1 METGLKLRL
10 FQSRITNFESGGN
23 MTGGP
28 LQGIRVIECAG
39 YLSAPTACYMLGDL
53 GAEIIKIEDRE
64 KGDPSRGIS
73 AVFGSSM
80 TLPNGGNILFET
92 ANRNKKSITLDLKKE
107 KGRQLLYE
115 LVSKADIFCTNFTQ
129 SAIAKLKIDFETL
142 KKYNQKLIYG
152 LATGYG
158 LAGPESSRRAFDSV
172 AQARSG
178 IMYALGGEPDTP
190 PAQIGGPVFDQMTG
204 TLLVYGILA
213 ALAARDRQGTGQ
225 QVEVSLLGSGIHL
238 QAYNLNTALLRGRQ
252 IPRPSRRSLKN
263 PMANHFEC
271 ADGEWLLLSEPQAD
285 RFWPAF
291 CEALGIQHLE
301 KDEKYCDAAR
311 RRENFRELLVIIEEV
326 FKTKTREEWMKI
338 LDAKGGGIAYSP
350 VLRPTD
356 LANDEQAL
364 QNGYIVEIDH
374 PTLGPIKMVGNPV
387 SFSATPVTVDGFAPC
402 FGQNTEEVLLEVC
415 GYDWDKIQQ
424 LKDEEVI

>member
-1 METGLKLRL
+1 M
-10 FQSRITNFESGGN
+10 S
-23 MTGGP
+23 GGP
-28 LQGIRVIECAG
+28 LEGLRVIECAG

-53 GAEIIKIEDRE
+53 GAEVIKIEDRE
-64 KGDPSRGIS
+64 KGDPSRGTS

-80 TLPNGGNILFET
+80 TLPNGENILFET
-92 ANRNKKSITLDLKKE
+92 ANRNKKSMTLDLKKE
-107 KGRQLLYE
+107 KGKQLLYE
-115 LVSKADIFCTNFTQ
+115 LVSKSDIFCTNFTQ
-129 SAIAKLKIDFETL
+129 AAIAKLEIGFDTL
-142 KKYNQKLIYG
+142 RKYNPRLIYG

-158 LAGPESSRRAFDSV
+158 LVGPESSRRAFDSV

-178 IMYALGGEPDTP
+178 IMYALGGEPDSP
-190 PAQIGGPVFDQMTG
+190 PAQVGGPVFDQMTG

-213 ALAARDRQGTGQ
+213 ALVARDRQGKGQ

-291 CEALGIQHLE
+291 CDALGIQHLE
-301 KDEKYCDAAR
+301 NDEKYRDATR
-311 RRENFRELLVIIEEV
+311 RRENFRELLAIIEQV
-326 FKTKTREEWMKI
+326 FKTKTRAQWMEI
-338 LDAKGGGIAYSP
+338 LDQKGGGIAYSP

-364 QNGYIVEIDH
+364 QNGYITVIEH
-374 PTLGPIKMVGNPV
+374 PSLGPVKMVGNPV
-387 SFSATPVTVDGFAPC
+387 SFSETPVKVDGFAPC
-402 FGQNTEEVLLEVC
+402 FGQNTEEVLMDVC
-415 GYDWDKIQQ
+415 GYDWDRIQQ

>member
-1 METGLKLRL
+1 M
-10 FQSRITNFESGGN
+10 S
-23 MTGGP
+23 GGP

-64 KGDPSRGIS
+64 KGDPSRGTS

-80 TLPNGGNILFET
+80 TLPNGENILFET
-92 ANRNKKSITLDLKKE
+92 ANRNKKSLTLDLKKD
-107 KGRQLLYE
+107 KGKQLLYE
-115 LVSKADIFCTNFTQ
+115 LVSRADVFCTNFTQ
-129 SAIAKLKIDFETL
+129 SAIRKLQIDFETL
-142 KKYNQKLIYG
+142 KKYNPALVYG

-158 LAGPESSRRAFDSV
+158 LKGPECSRRAFDSV

-178 IMYALGGEPDTP
+178 IMYALGGEPDAP

-204 TLLVYGILA
+204 TLLVYAILA
-213 ALAARDRQGTGQ
+213 ALVARDRNGIGQ

-291 CEALGIQHLE
+291 CDALGIRHLE
-301 KDEKYCDAAR
+301 KDEKYSDAAR
-311 RRENFRELLVIIEEV
+311 RRENFRELLAIIEGV

-338 LDAKGGGIAYSP
+338 LDTKGEGIAYSP

-364 QNGYIVEIDH
+364 KNGYVAEIDH
-374 PTLGPIKMVGNPV
+374 PSLGKVKMVGNPV
-387 SFSATPVTVDGFAPC
+387 SFTETPVTVDGYAPQ
-402 FGQNTEEVLLEVC
+402 FGQNTEEVLIEVC
-415 GYDWDKIQQ
+415 GYDWDRIQQ

>member
-1 METGLKLRL
+1 
-10 FQSRITNFESGGN
+10 
-23 MTGGP
+23 
-28 LQGIRVIECAG
+28 
-39 YLSAPTACYMLGDL
+39 MLGDL

-64 KGDPSRGIS
+64 KGDPSRGTS

-80 TLPNGGNILFET
+80 TLANGENILFET

-107 KGRQLLYE
+107 AGKQLLYE
-115 LVSKADIFCTNFTQ
+115 LVAKADIFCTNYTQ
-129 SAIAKLKIDFETL
+129 SAIKKLQIDFETL
-142 KKYNQKLIYG
+142 KKYNPRLVYG
-152 LATGYG
+152 VATGYG
-158 LAGPESSRRAFDSV
+158 LNGPESNRRAFDSV

-213 ALAARDRQGTGQ
+213 ALVARDQKGIGQ

-238 QAYNLNTALLRGRQ
+238 QAYNLNTALLRGKQ

-291 CEALGIQHLE
+291 CDALGIQHLE
-301 KDEKYCDAAR
+301 KDEKFSDAGR
-311 RRENFRELLVIIEEV
+311 RRENYRELLDIIEGV
-326 FKTKTREEWMKI
+326 FKTKTRPEWMSL
-338 LDAKGGGIAYSP
+338 LDAKGQGIAYSP

-364 QNGYIVEIDH
+364 LNGYITEIDH
-374 PTLGPIKMVGNPV
+374 PSLGKIKMVGNPV
-387 SFSATPVTVDGFAPC
+387 SFTETPVTVDGYAPQ
-402 FGQNTEEVLLEVC
+402 FGQNTEEVLLDIC
-415 GYDWDKIQQ
+415 GYDWGKIQQ
-424 LKDEEVI
+424 LKDDEVI

>member
-1 METGLKLRL
+1 M
-10 FQSRITNFESGGN
+10 SS
-23 MTGGP
+23 GP

-53 GAEIIKIEDRE
+53 GAEIIKVEDRE
-64 KGDPSRGIS
+64 RGDPSRGTS
-73 AVFGSSM
+73 AVFGAAM
-80 TLPNGGNILFET
+80 ALPNGENILFET

-107 KGRQLLYE
+107 RGKELLYD
-115 LVSKADIFCTNFTQ
+115 LVSKSDIFCTNYTQ
-129 SAIAKLKIDFETL
+129 SAIEKLGIDFETL
-142 KKYNQKLIYG
+142 KKHNPKLIYG
-152 LATGYG
+152 MATGYG
-158 LAGPESSRRAFDSV
+158 LVGPESTRRAFDSV

-213 ALAARDRQGTGQ
+213 AMVARDRQGIGQ
-225 QVEVSLLGSGIHL
+225 QVEVSLLGAGIHL

-271 ADGEWLLLSEPQAD
+271 ADGEWLLLSEPHAD

-291 CEALGIQHLE
+291 CDALGIQHLE
-301 KDEKYCDAAR
+301 KDEKYADAGR
-311 RRENFRELLVIIEEV
+311 RRENYRELLPIIEGV
-326 FKTKTREEWMKI
+326 FRSKTRAEWMRI
-338 LDAKGGGIAYSP
+338 LDEKGGGIADSP
-350 VLRPTD
+350 VLKPTD

-364 QNGYIVEIDH
+364 QNGYITEIDH
-374 PTLGPIKMVGNPV
+374 PSLGLIKMVGNPV
-387 SFSATPVTVDGFAPC
+387 RFSGTPVKVDGYAPN
-402 FGQNTEEVLLEVC
+402 FGQHTEEILLDVC
-415 GYDWDKIQQ
+415 GYDWDSIQQ

>member
-1 METGLKLRL
+1 M
-10 FQSRITNFESGGN
+10 S
-23 MTGGP
+23 GGP

-53 GAEIIKIEDRE
+53 GAEVIKIEDRVT
-64 KGDPSRGIS
+64 GDPSRGTS

-80 TLPNGGNILFET
+80 TLANGENILFET
-92 ANRNKKSITLDLKKE
+92 ANRNKKSLTLDLKKE

-115 LVSKADIFCTNFTQ
+115 LVSRADVFCTNFTQ
-129 SAIAKLKIDFETL
+129 KAIEKLKIDFETL
-142 KKYNQKLIYG
+142 KKYNPKLVYG

-158 LAGPESSRRAFDSV
+158 LKGPESARRAFDSV

-178 IMYALGGEPDTP
+178 IMYALGGEPDAP

-204 TLLVYGILA
+204 TLLVYAILA
-213 ALAARDRQGTGQ
+213 ALIARDRQGKGQ

-271 ADGEWLLLSEPQAD
+271 ADGEWILLSEPQAD

-291 CEALGIQHLE
+291 CNALGIQQLE
-301 KDEKYCDAAR
+301 KDEKYADAAV
-311 RRENFRELLVIIEEV
+311 RRENFRELLDIIERV
-326 FKTKTREEWMKI
+326 FITKTRDEWMKI
-338 LDAKGGGIAYSP
+338 LDEKGEGIAYSP

-356 LANDEQAL
+356 LANDAQAL
-364 QNGYIVEIDH
+364 ENGYIATIEH
-374 PTLGPIKMVGNPV
+374 PSLGAIKMVGNPV
-387 SFSATPVTVDGFAPC
+387 YFSDTPVTVDGYAPC

-415 GYDWDKIQQ
+415 GCDWDKIQE

>member
-1 METGLKLRL
+1 M
-10 FQSRITNFESGGN
+10 S
-23 MTGGP
+23 GGP

-64 KGDPSRGIS
+64 KGDPSRGTS
-73 AVFGSSM
+73 AVFGAAM
-80 TLPNGGNILFET
+80 TLANGENILFET
-92 ANRNKKSITLDLKKE
+92 ANRNKKSLTLDLKKE

-129 SAIAKLKIDFETL
+129 SAIAKLGIDFETL
-142 KKYNQKLIYG
+142 KKYNPRLIYG

-158 LAGPESSRRAFDSV
+158 LAGPESNRRAFDSV

-178 IMYALGGEPDTP
+178 IMYALGGEPDAP

-213 ALAARDRQGTGQ
+213 ALVARDRQGAGQ

-238 QAYNLNTALLRGRQ
+238 QAYNLNTALLRGRP

-263 PMANHFEC
+263 PLANHFEC

-291 CEALGIQHLE
+291 CEALGLQHLE
-301 KDEKYCDAAR
+301 KDEKYSDAAR
-311 RRENFRELLVIIEEV
+311 RRENYRELLAIIEGV
-326 FKTKTREEWMKI
+326 FRSRTRQEWMKI

-350 VLRPTD
+350 VLKPTD
-356 LANDEQAL
+356 LANDAQAL
-364 QNGYIVEIDH
+364 DNGYIAEIDH
-374 PTLGPIKMVGNPV
+374 PSLGRIKMVGNPV
-387 SFSATPVTVDGFAPC
+387 RFSQTPVTVDGFAPC
-402 FGQNTEEVLLEVC
+402 FGQNTEEVLMEVC
-415 GYDWDKIQQ
+415 GYDWDKIQE

>member
-1 METGLKLRL
+1 M
-10 FQSRITNFESGGN
+10 S
-23 MTGGP
+23 GGP

-53 GAEIIKIEDRE
+53 GAEVIKIEDRE
-64 KGDPSRGIS
+64 RGDPSRGTS

-80 TLPNGGNILFET
+80 TLANGENILFET
-92 ANRNKKSITLDLKKE
+92 ANRNKKSMTLDLKKE

-115 LVSKADIFCTNFTQ
+115 LVSKADVFCTNFTQ
-129 SAIAKLKIDFETL
+129 SAIAKLSIDFETL
-142 KKYNQKLIYG
+142 KRYNPKLIYG

-158 LAGPESSRRAFDSV
+158 LKGPESNRRAFDSV

-178 IMYALGGEPDTP
+178 IMYALGGEPDAP

-213 ALAARDRQGTGQ
+213 ALVARDRQGIGQ

-252 IPRPSRRSLKN
+252 IPRPSRKSLKN

-291 CEALGIQHLE
+291 CDALEIRHLE
-301 KDEKYCDAAR
+301 KDERYKDAAS
-311 RRENFRELLVIIEEV
+311 RRENFRELLDIIEGI
-326 FKTKTREEWMKI
+326 FKKKTRAEWMKI
-338 LDAKGGGIAYSP
+338 LDEKGGGLAYSP

-356 LANDEQAL
+356 LAQDPQAVE
-364 QNGYIVEIDH
+364 NGYITEINH
-374 PTLGPIKMVGNPV
+374 PTLGPVKMVGNPV
-387 SFSATPVTVDGFAPC
+387 SFSGTPVTVDGFAPC

-415 GYDWDKIQQ
+415 GYDWDRIQQ
-424 LKDEEVI
+424 LRDEEVI

>member
-1 METGLKLRL
+1 M
-10 FQSRITNFESGGN
+10 S
-23 MTGGP
+23 GGP
-28 LQGIRVIECAG
+28 LQGIRVVECAG

-53 GAEIIKIEDRE
+53 GAEIIKIEDRV
-64 KGDPSRGIS
+64 KGDPSRGTS

-80 TLPNGGNILFET
+80 TLANGENILFET
-92 ANRNKKSITLDLKKE
+92 ANRNKKSLTLDLKKE

-115 LVSKADIFCTNFTQ
+115 LVSKADVFCTNYTQ
-129 SAIAKLKIDFETL
+129 KAIKKLEIDFETL
-142 KKYNQKLIYG
+142 KKYNSKLIYG

-158 LAGPESSRRAFDSV
+158 LKGPESSRRAFDSV

-204 TLLVYGILA
+204 TTLVYAILA
-213 ALAARDRQGTGQ
+213 ALIARDRTGKGQ

-252 IPRPSRRSLKN
+252 IPRPSRRTLKN

-271 ADGEWLLLSEPQAD
+271 ADGEWLMLSEPQAD
-285 RFWPAF
+285 RFWPVF
-291 CEALGIQHLE
+291 CDCLGIKHLE
-301 KDEKYCDAAR
+301 KNEKYHDAAA
-311 RRENFRELLVIIEEV
+311 RRENFRELLDIIEGV
-326 FKTKTREEWMKI
+326 FIKKTRDEWMKI
-338 LDAKGGGIAYSP
+338 LDQKGEGIAYSP

-356 LANDEQAL
+356 LADDDQAL
-364 QNGYIVEIDH
+364 ENGYIAKIEH
-374 PTLGPIKMVGNPV
+374 PSLGSIKMVGNPV
-387 SFSATPVTVDGFAPC
+387 SFSETPVTVDGYSPC
-402 FGQNTEEVLLEVC
+402 FGQNTEEVLLDVC

>member
-1 METGLKLRL
+1 M
-10 FQSRITNFESGGN
+10 S
-23 MTGGP
+23 GGP

-53 GAEIIKIEDRE
+53 GAEVIKIEDRI
-64 KGDPSRGIS
+64 KGDPSRGTS
-73 AVFGSSM
+73 AVFGASM
-80 TLPNGGNILFET
+80 ILPNGENILFET
-92 ANRNKKSITLDLKKE
+92 ANRNKKSVTLDLKKE
-107 KGRQLLYE
+107 KGKQLLYE
-115 LVSKADIFCTNFTQ
+115 LVAKADIFCTNFTHA
-129 SAIAKLKIDFETL
+129 AIAKLQIDYGTL
-142 KKYNQKLIYG
+142 KKYNPRLIYG

-158 LAGPESSRRAFDSV
+158 LSGPESNKRAFDSV

-178 IMYALGGEPDTP
+178 IMYALGGEPDSP

-213 ALAARDRQGTGQ
+213 ALVARDRQGIGQ

-252 IPRPSRRSLKN
+252 IPRPSRRTLKN

-291 CEALGIQHLE
+291 CAALGIQHLE
-301 KDEKYCDAAR
+301 RDERFADAAR
-311 RRENFRELLVIIEEV
+311 RRENYRELLEIIEGV
-326 FKTKTREEWMKI
+326 FKTKTRQEWMKI
-338 LDAKGGGIAYSP
+338 LDEKGGGIAYSP
-350 VLRPTD
+350 VLKPTD

-374 PTLGPIKMVGNPV
+374 PSLGRIKMVGNPV
-387 SFSATPVTVDGFAPC
+387 NFSATPVKVDGHAPA
-402 FGQNTEEVLLEVC
+402 FGQNTEEVLMEIC

>member
-1 METGLKLRL
+1 M
-10 FQSRITNFESGGN
+10 S
-23 MTGGP
+23 GGP
-28 LQGIRVIECAG
+28 LEGLRVIECAG

-53 GAEIIKIEDRE
+53 GAEVIKIEDRE
-64 KGDPSRGIS
+64 KGDPSRGTS

-80 TLPNGGNILFET
+80 TLPNGENILFET
-92 ANRNKKSITLDLKKE
+92 ANRNKKSMTLDLKKE
-107 KGRQLLYE
+107 KGKQLLYE
-115 LVSKADIFCTNFTQ
+115 LVSKSDIFCTNFTQ
-129 SAIAKLKIDFETL
+129 AAIAKLEIGFDTL
-142 KKYNQKLIYG
+142 RKYNPRLIYG

-158 LAGPESSRRAFDSV
+158 LVGPESSRRAFDSV

-178 IMYALGGEPDTP
+178 IMYALGGEPDSP
-190 PAQIGGPVFDQMTG
+190 PAQVGGPVFDQMTG

-213 ALAARDRQGTGQ
+213 ALVARDRQGKGQ

-291 CEALGIQHLE
+291 CDALGIQHLE
-301 KDEKYCDAAR
+301 NDEKYRDATR
-311 RRENFRELLVIIEEV
+311 RRENFRELLAIIEQV
-326 FKTKTREEWMKI
+326 FKTKTRAQWMEI
-338 LDAKGGGIAYSP
+338 LDQKGGGIAYSP

-364 QNGYIVEIDH
+364 QNGYIAVIDH
-374 PTLGPIKMVGNPV
+374 PSLGTVKMVGNPV
-387 SFSATPVTVDGFAPC
+387 SFSETPVKVDGFAPC
-402 FGQNTEEVLLEVC
+402 FGQNTEEVLMDVC
-415 GYDWDKIQQ
+415 GYDWDRIQQ

>member
-1 METGLKLRL
+1 M
-10 FQSRITNFESGGN
+10 S
-23 MTGGP
+23 GGP
-28 LQGIRVIECAG
+28 LRGIRIIECAG

-64 KGDPSRGIS
+64 KGDPSRGTS
-73 AVFGSSM
+73 AVFGASM
-80 TLPNGGNILFET
+80 MLPNGENILFET
-92 ANRNKKSITLDLKKE
+92 ANRNKKSLTLDLKKD
-107 KGRQLLYE
+107 KGKQLLYE
-115 LVSKADIFCTNFTQ
+115 LVSKADVFCTNFTLA
-129 SAIAKLKIDFETL
+129 AIEKLQIGFETL
-142 KKYNQKLIYG
+142 KKYNPKLIYG

-158 LAGPESSRRAFDSV
+158 LAGPESKRRAFDSV

-213 ALAARDRQGTGQ
+213 ALVARDRQGTGQ

-271 ADGEWLLLSEPQAD
+271 SDGEWLLLSEPQAD

-291 CEALGIQHLE
+291 CEALGIQYLE
-301 KDEKYCDAAR
+301 KDEKYSDAAR
-311 RRENFRELLVIIEEV
+311 RRENFRELLEIIEGV
-326 FKTKTREEWMKI
+326 FRTKTRNEWMKI
-338 LDAKGGGIAYSP
+338 LDEKGGGIAYSA

-364 QNGYIVEIDH
+364 QNGYITEINH
-374 PTLGPIKMVGNPV
+374 PSLGPIKMVGNPV
-387 SFSATPVTVDGFAPC
+387 NFSGTPVTVDGYSPC
-402 FGQNTEEVLLEVC
+402 FGQNTEEILLDVC
-415 GYDWDKIQQ
+415 GYDWDRIQQ

>member
-1 METGLKLRL
+1 M
-10 FQSRITNFESGGN
+10 S
-23 MTGGP
+23 GGP
-28 LQGIRVIECAG
+28 LQSVRVIECAG

-53 GAEIIKIEDRE
+53 GAEIIKIEDRV
-64 KGDPSRGIS
+64 KGDPSRGTS

-80 TLPNGGNILFET
+80 MLPNGENILFET
-92 ANRNKKSITLDLKKE
+92 ANRNKKSLTLDLKKE

-115 LVSKADIFCTNFTQ
+115 LVSKAEVFCTNFTL
-129 SAIAKLKIDFETL
+129 SAIEKLKIDFDTL
-142 KKYNQKLIYG
+142 KKYNPKLIYA

-158 LAGPESSRRAFDSV
+158 LAGPESKRRAFDSV

-178 IMYALGGEPDTP
+178 IMYALGGEPDAP

-204 TLLVYGILA
+204 TLLVYGVLA
-213 ALAARDRQGTGQ
+213 AMIARDRQGTGQ
-225 QVEVSLLGSGIHL
+225 QIEVSLLGSGIHL

-271 ADGEWLLLSEPQAD
+271 SDGEWLLLSEPQAD

-291 CEALGIQHLE
+291 CNALGIQHLE
-301 KDEKYCDAAR
+301 KDEKYSDAAR
-311 RRENFRELLVIIEEV
+311 RRENFRELLDLIEGV

-338 LDAKGGGIAYSP
+338 LDEKGEGLAYSP
-350 VLRPTD
+350 VLKPTD

-364 QNGYIVEIDH
+364 ANGYITEIDH

-387 SFSATPVTVDGFAPC
+387 RFSGTPVKVDGHSPC
-402 FGQNTEEVLLEVC
+402 FGQNTEEILLDVC
-415 GYDWDKIQQ
+415 GYDWDMIQQ

>member
-1 METGLKLRL
+1 MEM
-10 FQSRITNFESGGN
+10 S
-23 MTGGP
+23 GGP

-53 GAEIIKIEDRE
+53 GAEVIKVEDRV
-64 KGDPSRGIS
+64 KGDPSRGTS
-73 AVFGSSM
+73 AVFGAAM
-80 TLPNGGNILFET
+80 TLPNGENILFET

-107 KGRQLLYE
+107 EGKKLLYE
-115 LVSKADIFCTNFTQ
+115 LVAKADVFCTNYTQ
-129 SAIAKLKIDFETL
+129 SAIAKLEIDYETL
-142 KKYNQKLIYG
+142 KKYNKKIVYG
-152 LATGYG
+152 IATGYG
-158 LAGPESSRRAFDSV
+158 LEGPERNKRAFDSV

-190 PAQIGGPVFDQMTG
+190 PAQIGGPVFDQITG

-213 ALAARDRQGTGQ
+213 ALIARDRQGTGQ

-285 RFWPAF
+285 RFWPTF
-291 CEALGIQHLE
+291 CEALGIRHLE
-301 KDEKYCDAAR
+301 KDEKFADAAK
-311 RRENFRELLVIIEEV
+311 RRENYRELLSIIEGV
-326 FKTKTREEWMKI
+326 FKSKKREDWIQI

-350 VLRPTD
+350 VLRPTE

-364 QNGYIVEIDH
+364 QNAYITEIDH
-374 PTLGPIKMVGNPV
+374 PTLGLIKMVGNPV
-387 SFSATPVTVDGFAPC
+387 HFSGTPVTVDGYAPS
-402 FGQNTEEVLLEVC
+402 FGQNTEEVLLDIC
-415 GYDWDKIQQ
+415 GYDWDKIEE
-424 LKDEEVI
+424 LKNKEVI

>member
-1 METGLKLRL
+1 M
-10 FQSRITNFESGGN
+10 
-23 MTGGP
+23 
-28 LQGIRVIECAG
+28 
-39 YLSAPTACYMLGDL
+39 ML
-53 GAEIIKIEDRE
+53 A
-64 KGDPSRGIS
+64 
-73 AVFGSSM
+73 
-80 TLPNGGNILFET
+80 NGENILFET

-115 LVSKADIFCTNFTQ
+115 LVSKADVFCTNFTQ
-129 SAIAKLKIDFETL
+129 SAIAKLKIDYETL
-142 KKYNQKLIYG
+142 KKCNPKLIYG

-158 LAGPESSRRAFDSV
+158 LAGPESTRRAFDSV

-178 IMYALGGEPDTP
+178 IMYALGGEPNTP

-204 TLLVYGILA
+204 TMLVYGILA
-213 ALAARDRQGTGQ
+213 AIIARDKQGTGQ

-291 CEALGIQHLE
+291 CKALGIQRLE
-301 KDEKYCDAAR
+301 KDEKYSDAAR
-311 RRENFRELLVIIEEV
+311 RRENFRELLDVIEGV
-326 FKTKTREEWMKI
+326 FKMKTRKEWMTI
-338 LDAKGGGIAYSP
+338 LDEKGEGIAYSA
-350 VLRPTD
+350 VLKPTD

-364 QNGYIVEIDH
+364 QNGYITEIDH
-374 PTLGPIKMVGNPV
+374 PSLGPIKMVGNPV
-387 SFSATPVTVDGFAPC
+387 SFSGTPVKVDGYSPC
-402 FGQNTEEVLLEVC
+402 FGQNTEEVLLDIC